1 MNFSGRMTKRKT
13 SSVIKFVGMLMLATS
28 ASQARAGIRENA
40 TTGSAADLGELPPV
54 GWPLGAPLTC
64 SAMTGPLAESLRAA
78 AEKLRSYCNEQNQ
91 KMRSEGFKTCS
102 LNECLDSAVT
112 RDGGYDHGTFS
123 LRLSRSTYTGEPV
136 LTLSYTYPFNVS
148 PNGTFPVCFDPI
160 SRSQDLLNDEF
171 AMWDFNRF
179 VEFCAARPESRPQNP
194 PS

>member
-1 MNFSGRMTKRKT
+1 MNFSCRMTKRKT
-13 SSVIKFVGMLMLATS
+13 SSVIKFVGMLMLATP
-28 ASQARAGIRENA
+28 AQEARAGIRENA
-40 TTGSAADLGELPPV
+40 TTGSAADLGDLPPV

-78 AEKLRSYCNEQNQ
+78 AEKLRSFCNEQNQ